1 MVEIIPRARVRN
13 GFWTGIHCKSLLNQS
28 ISLENVCR
36 KAESAYTCTPPGA
49 DPLAGLPQEV
59 YMYMRILPFGIR
71 FQGKLTDLVVICN
84 ESLSKTR
91 YARARAE

>member
-1 MVEIIPRARVRN
+1 M
-13 GFWTGIHCKSLLNQS
+13 G
-28 ISLENVCR
+28 
-36 KAESAYTCTPPGA
+36 YTPFGS
-49 DPLAGLPQEV
+49 DPLAGLTQEV
-59 YMYMRILPFGIR
+59 YMYMRIMPFGIR